1 MEQKLNNHIRSLMQF
16 TSLSKALQ
24 HKVERLQIDLILAQQ
39 AERQAREIQTQL
51 QNECDTLKSQ
61 LAQKESELNPLK
73 KKLSAQRDQ
82 PLHISTELDSV
93 KSELQQLREQFRAQ
107 EHENQ
112 ELCSQLADQTEM
124 VELLKSDLNE
134 RGNGAQALC
143 AELAAVKANA
153 ETVETLRVQAEERQ
167 QQFKASLEQ
176 AQANIAT
183 LKNEL
188 EQKTEDLD
196 SLEQAKCDLSGK
208 IESYEAKYEQVKQA
222 NQEQAARNSELEI
235 MLNRVEAE
243 LEQSKLHKTRLENE
257 LVQAHKLT
265 HAGQQAITALSD
277 KYGTLDQN
285 YAQAS
290 NKLESLRGQLHVT
303 SGKNTELQARNANIE
318 AQLQDRTKKI
328 DTLGKQLH
336 ALQEKLAHEQ
346 QEKQK
351 LGDSIQRMG
360 AALSDKRIKERSRAL
375 LPIKILITVMLSMIV
390 GFGIQHYRQELNV
403 QKQTILNSFADHFAK
418 WWARVKGTEE
428 TLITLT
434 SFTATPS
441 KRAIILQWNTKS
453 EIDNKGFNLYR
464 AESLDGEYVKINSS
478 LIHAKGSPT
487 QGASYKFINK
497 NVKNRKTYW
506 YKLEDVDIHQKNTMR
521 GPVSAMPK
529 LISGIR

>member
-1 MEQKLNNHIRSLMQF
+1 M
-16 TSLSKALQ
+16 
-24 HKVERLQIDLILAQQ
+24 
-39 AERQAREIQTQL
+39 
-51 QNECDTLKSQ
+51 LK
-61 LAQKESELNPLK
+61 
-73 KKLSAQRDQ
+73 
-82 PLHISTELDSV
+82 
-93 KSELQQLREQFRAQ
+93 
-107 EHENQ
+107 
-112 ELCSQLADQTEM
+112 
-124 VELLKSDLNE
+124 
-134 RGNGAQALC
+134 
-143 AELAAVKANA
+143 
-153 ETVETLRVQAEERQ
+153 
-167 QQFKASLEQ
+167 
-176 AQANIAT
+176 
-183 LKNEL
+183 
-188 EQKTEDLD
+188 
-196 SLEQAKCDLSGK
+196 
-208 IESYEAKYEQVKQA
+208 
-222 NQEQAARNSELEI
+222 
-235 MLNRVEAE
+235 RVEPE

-265 HAGQQAITALSD
+265 HAGQQAITALND
-277 KYGTLDQN
+277 KYNTFDQS

-290 NKLESLRGQLHVT
+290 NKLESLRSQLNVT

-328 DTLGKQLH
+328 DALGKQLH

-360 AALSDKRIKERSRAL
+360 AALSDKRIKKRSRAL
-375 LPIKILITVMLSMIV
+375 LLIRILITVMLSMIV

-403 QKQTILNSFADHFAK
+403 QNQTILNSFADHFAK

-464 AESLDGEYVKINSS
+464 AESLDGEYVKLNRS

-487 QGASYKFINK
+487 QGASYKFINNK
-497 NVKNRKTYW
+497 NVKKRKTYW

-529 LISGIR
+529 LISGIDR